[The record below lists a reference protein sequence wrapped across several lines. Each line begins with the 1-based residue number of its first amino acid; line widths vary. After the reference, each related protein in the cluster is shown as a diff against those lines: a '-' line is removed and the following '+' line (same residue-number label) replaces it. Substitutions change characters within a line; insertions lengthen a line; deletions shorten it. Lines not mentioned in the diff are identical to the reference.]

1 MTTSPQLGRRLTRA
15 TLLLGMSLFALAGF
29 ASGAGA
35 AGSDPYSLHA
45 EALLG
50 ASATDLALRVQGPA
64 LPAVLEKVQV
74 KADDATRN
82 FFDVPSPGGVAALR
96 LTGLARGERLQV
108 RAHVKDGPQHN
119 LETSTN
125 VLRRPDLTVTGVDV
139 QADIVRT
146 HPFNVTAHVAEV
158 GGDVS
163 ATARVELFDGATR
176 IGASDV
182 VVPADGAAEAAF
194 RITLTRPGD
203 HTLNAVVT
211 RSTPDEWDEAPNA
224 RERQL
229 YVNHYVQNGV
239 VATDHGRAT
248 AIGAKVLRDGGNAF
262 DAAIAVQFALNVVQP
277 HLNGIGGGSNIIVR
291 DGKTGEVF
299 AIDARETAPAAT
311 TPTTYAGA
319 VNQVRPNG
327 FAVGVPGTVR
337 AMDYLLRRWGTKT
350 LAELL
355 DPAIELAQDGF
366 PVGRYLADQIPVQL
380 RQASYSPRPRRSSY
394 PKAKRSRK
402 APSCGSRTWRGRS
415 GCSSGTAR
423 TRSTRARSH
432 KRS

>member
-1 MTTSPQLGRRLTRA
+1 
-15 TLLLGMSLFALAGF
+15 MSLFALAGF

-337 AMDYLLRRWGTKT
+337 AIDYLLRRWGTKT

-355 DPAIELAQDGF
+355 DPARRPDSGPAGDRLLTARDQGDLRTRRQSAR
-366 PVGRYLADQIPVQL
+366 GR
-380 RQASYSPRPRRSSY
+380 RQAAAAGPGEDVPAAPAGRRGRVLRGRDRTSDRRGAAAGGGCRTRRKDDARRSPRLRS
-394 PKAKRSRK
+394 
-402 APSCGSRTWRGRS
+402 
-415 GCSSGTAR
+415 
-423 TRSTRARSH
+423 
-432 KRS
+432 